1 MGCVLHGSCVAGLK
15 IPKYDFSAD
24 TKEIDELFDPL
35 IQQADEMA
43 QQATKRL
50 GEIKNELKALDAERV
65 SSPAELAQAVHEIPS
80 ASGAGI

>member
-1 MGCVLHGSCVAGLK
+1 M
-15 IPKYDFSAD
+15 DQ
-24 TKEIDELFDPL
+24 KEIDELFDPL

-65 SSPAELAQAVHEIPS
+65 SLPLIRSSCPQHMPLPIYHSTGKLQLLLPPLV
-80 ASGAGI
+80 